1 MRIVA
6 GCDGGG
12 TKCDVR
18 IVVCD
23 DSGAIV
29 RTAKATSGPANV
41 KSNPELALQN
51 VRTATREAMGNALL
65 SAESTIESFVL
76 ALASAGSF
84 DLQQKWQTILCES
97 LPVEHVRVVPD
108 AAVLFAAADENE
120 ALPNEVLAMIVGT
133 GSIVLTR
140 DRAGRVRR
148 AGGLGPAIGDE
159 GSGYWIGREAIR
171 RCAARDGSSSVST
184 KLAERVRSRFP
195 QRDLADLA
203 REGDSGCLQHLEV
216 AAISY
221 DVFDVAPTDELAQG
235 IVAEAADQIVNLL
248 CRSRLGFSGSG
259 SRETSD
265 SELSRTNLRSVPRLR
280 TFLTG
285 RGITE
290 AGCDIETAETA
301 PLCWICAGGVA
312 VNQSSW
318 LQTIRQ
324 KCADHALFLEEPIL
338 IREPVVGAAKL
349 AFEAATNPTR
359 GLAKKPD
366 LGWDAM
372 FGSTEVCC
380 APSPLPRSGGGRT
393 R

>member
-65 SAESTIESFVL
+65 SAESNIESFVL
-76 ALASAGSF
+76 ALAGAGSF
-84 DLQQKWQTILCES
+84 DLQQEWQTILCES

-140 DRAGRVRR
+140 DRAGRVRC

-171 RCAARDGSSSVST
+171 RCAARDGSSSVSR

-203 REGDSGCLQHLEV
+203 REGDSGRLHHLEV
-216 AAISY
+216 AALSN

-248 CRSRLGFSGSG
+248 
-259 SRETSD
+259 
-265 SELSRTNLRSVPRLR
+265 
-280 TFLTG
+280 
-285 RGITE
+285 TE

-301 PLCWICAGGVA
+301 PLCWIGAGGVA

-359 GLAKKPD
+359 A
-366 LGWDAM
+366 AA
-372 FGSTEVCC
+372 GSSNDTN
-380 APSPLPRSGGGRT
+380 G
-393 R
+393 